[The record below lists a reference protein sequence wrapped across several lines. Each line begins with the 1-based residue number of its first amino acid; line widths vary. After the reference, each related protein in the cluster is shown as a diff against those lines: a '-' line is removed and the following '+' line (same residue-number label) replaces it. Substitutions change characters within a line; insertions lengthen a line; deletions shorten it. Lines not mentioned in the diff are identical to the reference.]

1 MYLWY
6 RAFVACIES
15 AIFFVSKDLSAA
27 IQEERFS
34 DAAELRD
41 KSHSS
46 LEGWWV
52 ARGKD
57 DPCGQLVHITSEYSR
72 YVGVAYSTKDI
83 AEAHG
88 WTDEDSP
95 SAHEQPKFRL
105 QEMGRT
111 ALEVYLRKT
120 SQKGIEHQACV
131 LKV

>member
-1 MYLWY
+1 M
-6 RAFVACIES
+6 F
-15 AIFFVSKDLSAA
+15 KDLSAA
-27 IQEERFS
+27 IEGERFS

-72 YVGVAYSTKDI
+72 YVGVAYSTKEI

-88 WTDEDSP
+88 WTDEDNDSP
-95 SAHEQPKFRL
+95 QEQPNVRM
-105 QEMGRT
+105 QELGRT
-111 ALEVYLRKT
+111 ALELYLRET
-120 SQKGIEHQACV
+120 TQKNIEHQACV
-131 LKV
+131 LKVKEGNSI